1 METNDIQ
8 MSKEGNSLIN
18 KEKFGDSGMNKVD
31 ASEKAKDNKQ
41 VEIKQ
46 GEKKQEEKKQ
56 EGKKRE
62 SHKNDNKAWLSQR
75 VSELGEDKILY
86 SSNSSG
92 RHPYT
97 REVLLLAELRGF
109 KQVDMAEMC
118 QVSQSQISQWL
129 GGQSKATG
137 EQLESL
143 IDHISPL
150 APGKDFFIEEVV
162 KCVTLSLPDDWELN
176 AVVEYLKRNARGMSN
191 INESNI
197 QHYAL
202 EGILAEER
210 IALDEHVSL
219 YESANEDLLV
229 HKNHLEQLRSKYEGA
244 QLNFEKQIVEWE
256 ESRGEYLASNPELA
270 DLDEEKR
277 GKILDRH
284 FPMPE
289 QSKNEE
295 GELINAIEDAL
306 GEEVVE
312 NGLDDAYKVAL
323 NQITD
328 ELSALSES
336 HQSSLG
342 EETAKWLRE
351 KESRQVFGRYSKE
364 CDLNSIVLSENLH
377 AIGGEFKRL
386 AAELYGE
393 LKFTLAYEEL
403 ESWEYDRRRHEI
415 ELNMSTVFT
424 EYCKSLCSRD
434 NSYDQYIDIE
444 SENVQICGEIIFGER
459 EGKGEAEDLE
469 KFEGVRCYRLFS
481 NKLALVFGYEY
492 EEGKSSQYESDN
504 DGHYKNIY
512 VFEDAESV
520 LEEAE
525 GLLGSYEGSEICI
538 NELSESLALFGYK
551 TPGFRSIY

>member
-8 MSKEGNSLIN
+8 MSQEGKLLIN
-18 KEKFGDSGMNKVD
+18 KQKNNDGEAGKVD
-31 ASEKAKDNKQ
+31 GS
-41 VEIKQ
+41 
-46 GEKKQEEKKQ
+46 KKVKGTEQADKKQ
-56 EGKKRE
+56 EGKKKE

-150 APGKDFFIEEVV
+150 APGKEFFIEEVV
-162 KCVTLSLPDDWELN
+162 KRVTLSLPDDWEIR
-176 AVVEYLKRNARGMSN
+176 AVVGYLEKNARGMSN

-197 QHYAL
+197 QRYAL

-210 IALDEHVSL
+210 VALDGLHSQHEP
-219 YESANEDLLV
+219 ANEELLLR
-229 HKNHLEQLRSKYEGA
+229 KNHLEQLRSEYEDA
-244 QLNFEKQIVEWE
+244 QVDFEQQIEVWE

-295 GELINAIEDAL
+295 GELISAIEDAL
-306 GEEVVE
+306 GEKVSEG
-312 NGLDDAYKVAL
+312 GLDDAYKVAF

-336 HQSSLG
+336 YKLKYA

-364 CDLNSIVLSENLH
+364 YDLNSIVLSENLH
-377 AIGGEFKRL
+377 AIGGEFKKL

-444 SENVQICGEIIFGER
+444 SETVQVCGEIIFGEAK
-459 EGKGEAEDLE
+459 GKENTEE
-469 KFEGVRCYRLFS
+469 SKNIRCYRLFS

-504 DGHYKNIY
+504 DGYYKNIY
-512 VFEDAESV
+512 VFDDAESV

-525 GLLGSYEGSEICI
+525 GLLGSDKESEICI

>member
-18 KEKFGDSGMNKVD
+18 KEKDGGAEVRKVE
-31 ASEKAKDNKQ
+31 ASEKAKDKKQ

-46 GEKKQEEKKQ
+46 GEKKQE
-56 EGKKRE
+56 GKKKE

-86 SSNSSG
+86 SSNISG

-162 KCVTLSLPDDWELN
+162 KRVTLSLPDDWELN
-176 AVVEYLKRNARGMSN
+176 AVVEYLVRNAHGMSN
-191 INESNI
+191 INESYI

-202 EGILAEER
+202 EGVLAEER
-210 IALDEHVSL
+210 VALDELHSQH
-219 YESANEDLLV
+219 ESANKDLLAR
-229 HKNHLEQLRSKYEGA
+229 KEYFQQLMSAYEDA
-244 QLNFEKQIVEWE
+244 LVNFEEQVVEWE

-295 GELINAIEDAL
+295 GELISAIEDAL

-312 NGLDDAYKVAL
+312 GGLDDAYKIAF

-336 HQSSLG
+336 YKSKYA
-342 EETAKWLRE
+342 EETAKWLSE

-364 CDLNSIVLSENLH
+364 HDLNSIILSENLH

-393 LKFTLAYEEL
+393 LKFTLAYEDSS
-403 ESWEYDRRRHEI
+403 SWHGDRRREI
-415 ELNMSTVFT
+415 ELNMSEVFT

-434 NSYDQYIDIE
+434 DSYEQYIDIE
-444 SENVQICGEIIFGER
+444 CEDVQICGETIFG
-459 EGKGEAEDLE
+459 GIDDQE
-469 KFEGVRCYRLFS
+469 KTEEFEGIRCYRLFS

-504 DGHYKNIY
+504 DGYYKNIY
-512 VFEDAESV
+512 VFDDASSLLDSAES
-520 LEEAE
+520 
-525 GLLGSYEGSEICI
+525 LLANKKGSDEHLDK
-538 NELSESLALFGYK
+538 LSESLALFGYK

>member
-8 MSKEGNSLIN
+8 MSQEGKPLIN
-18 KEKFGDSGMNKVD
+18 KQKNNDGEAGKVD
-31 ASEKAKDNKQ
+31 GSKKVKDTEQ
-41 VEIKQ
+41 AD
-46 GEKKQEEKKQ
+46 KKQ
-56 EGKKRE
+56 EGKKKE

-162 KCVTLSLPDDWELN
+162 KRVTLSLPDGWELN
-176 AVVEYLKRNARGMSN
+176 AVVEYLKRNALGMRE
-191 INESNI
+191 INVSNI
-197 QHYAL
+197 QRYAL

-210 IALDEHVSL
+210 VALDELHSQH
-219 YESANEDLLV
+219 ESVNKDLLAR
-229 HKNHLEQLRSKYEGA
+229 KNHFQQLMSAYEGA
-244 QLNFEKQIVEWE
+244 QVNFEEQIVEWE

-289 QSKNEE
+289 QSRSAE
-295 GELINAIEDAL
+295 GELINVIEDTL

-312 NGLDDAYKVAL
+312 DGLDDAYKVAF

-336 HQSSLG
+336 YKSKYA

-351 KESRQVFGRYSKE
+351 KERRQVFGRYSKE
-364 CDLNSIVLSENLH
+364 YDLNSIVLSENLH
-377 AIGGEFKRL
+377 SIGGEFKRL

-393 LKFTLAYEEL
+393 LKFTLAYEDSS
-403 ESWEYDRRRHEI
+403 SWQNDRRCEI
-415 ELNMSTVFT
+415 ELNMIEVFT

-434 NSYDQYIDIE
+434 NSSEQYIDIE
-444 SENVQICGEIIFGER
+444 CETVQVCGEIIFGEA
-459 EGKGEAEDLE
+459 EGSENEGGEVDEQLQHI
-469 KFEGVRCYRLFS
+469 RCYRLFS

-504 DGHYKNIY
+504 DGYYKNIY
-512 VFEDAESV
+512 VFDDAESV

-525 GLLGSYEGSEICI
+525 GLLGSDKESEICI

-551 TPGFRSIY
+551 TPDFRSIY